1 MKLATYLHLEQRL
14 RMSRAILPLYPLDGV
29 DRNNYH
35 LYLLLALPSG
45 IIFFGKQGSENS
57 FRLAFTALATPCGV
71 PIIHTDTYVRV

>member
-1 MKLATYLHLEQRL
+1 MKLATYLYLEQRL

-45 IIFFGKQGSENS
+45 IIFSENMAAKTLS
-57 FRLAFTALATPCGV
+57 ALLSQL
-71 PIIHTDTYVRV
+71 